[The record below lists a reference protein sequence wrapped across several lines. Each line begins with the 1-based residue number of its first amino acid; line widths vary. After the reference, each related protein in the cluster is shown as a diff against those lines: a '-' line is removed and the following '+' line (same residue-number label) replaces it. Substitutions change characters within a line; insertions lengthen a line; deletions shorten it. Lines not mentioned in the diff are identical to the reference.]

1 MKQEYSNL
9 LNLWVKYSVCF
20 TGSWNRSVECAR
32 FSRSLL
38 KP

>member
-9 LNLWVKYSVCF
+9 LNCGLSIQFVSKGRE
-20 TGSWNRSVECAR
+20 TGGFECAR